1 MDFERIR
8 TLRARRAELAS
19 EVEALDNEIA
29 VLIRQANEDHGAT
42 EIARELGI
50 TRARVYQII
59 RRSSDS

>member
-8 TLRARRAELAS
+8 TLRARRAELSA
-19 EVEALDNEIA
+19 EVEALDAEIA
-29 VLIRQANEDHGAT
+29 ALIRQAIDEQHGPT

-59 RRSSDS
+59 GR